1 MQIKIKNKELSNVE
15 QFLENLTMK
24 GKQSIARS
32 RMLQILEKKQKEFA
46 EDRKSIV
53 IAYAEKDD
61 KGEAIVKEDGTYEL
75 STKGNAEASK
85 EIADLLEEDAVID
98 YGEYSSRLN
107 DLEKFIIE
115 FDDEVSGNVA
125 QGFFVLVT
133 AFENKEEK

>member
-1 MQIKIKNKELSNVE
+1 MQIKIKNKELTNVV

-61 KGEAIVKEDGTYEL
+61 KGEAIIKADGTYEL
-75 STKGNAEASK
+75 STKSNAEASK

-107 DLEKFIIE
+107 DLEKIIIE

>member
-1 MQIKIKNKELSNVE
+1 MKIKIKNKELANVE
-15 QFLENLTMK
+15 QFLGNLTMK

-125 QGFFVLVT
+125 QGFFVLTT
-133 AFENKEEK
+133 AFENKEV